1 MKRVEDDIAEGFPLQ
16 PQIRLTRTQR
26 KILDTRTAI
35 YFQPQ
40 PTSEDMTFSA
50 RELVQATLPHQTP
63 RGNPPEWYRTNGNY
77 TLSIRPGY
85 KTDEKTGQRLCI
97 GYPYGNVPRLLLFW
111 LTTEALRT
119 GGRRLELGGSLAGF
133 MRELG
138 LDPGRGGRWSDR
150 TRLHDQTER
159 LFNASI
165 SFEYTGQDR
174 RQWVNMEVTSQ
185 GEMWWD
191 FRQPNQGDLFASWIE
206 LGEKFYE
213 AIIAHPV
220 PLDMR
225 TLQALKSSSLAL
237 DIYAWL
243 AYRSHRVNHAKK
255 AAFISWK
262 QMHQQF
268 GASYHD
274 LDNFR
279 RNAKAALRKVLAVYH
294 HLQVEQVRGGI
305 RISPGIPL
313 ISPRS
318 PR

>member
-1 MKRVEDDIAEGFPLQ
+1 MKRVEDVIPSQ

-26 KILDTRTAI
+26 KILNVRNAI

-40 PTSEDMTFSA
+40 PDAAELTFSA

-63 RGNPPEWYRTNGNY
+63 RGNPPVWSRTNGNY
-77 TLSIRPGY
+77 TLRIRPGY
-85 KTDEKTGQRLCI
+85 KTDPQTKQDVCI

-119 GGRRLELGGSLAGF
+119 GSRRLELGGSLAGF

-150 TRLHDQTER
+150 ARLHDQTER

-165 SFEYTGQDR
+165 SFEYSGQDR
-174 RQWVNMEVTSQ
+174 RQWINMEVTSQ

-191 FRQPNQGDLFASWIE
+191 FKQPDQSDLFTSWVE

-213 AIIAHPV
+213 ALIAHPV

-225 TLQALKSSSLAL
+225 TLQALKSSSMAL

-243 AYRSHRVNHAKK
+243 AYRSHRVNQAKK

-262 QMHQQF
+262 QMYQQF
-268 GASYHD
+268 GASYSN
-274 LDNFR
+274 LNNFR
-279 RNAKAALRKVLAVYH
+279 TYAKAALRKVLAVYH
-294 HLQVEQVRGGI
+294 HLKVEEVRGGLK
-305 RISPGIPL
+305 ISPGFPL
-313 ISPRS
+313 ITSR
-318 PR
+318 

>member
-1 MKRVEDDIAEGFPLQ
+1 MKQSDDPASHLVPLH
-16 PQIRLTRTQR
+16 PQARLTRTQR
-26 KILDTRTAI
+26 KILDVRNAI

-40 PTSEDMTFSA
+40 PESEDLTFSA

-85 KTDEKTGQRLCI
+85 KTDEKTGNRRCI

-119 GGRRLELGGSLAGF
+119 GSRRLELGGSLAAF

-138 LDPGRGGRWSDR
+138 LDPSRGGRWSDR
-150 TRLHDQTER
+150 TRLYDQTER

-165 SFEYTGQDR
+165 SFEFTGNDR
-174 RQWVNMEVTSQ
+174 RQWINMEVASQ

-191 FRQPNQGDLFASWIE
+191 FKQPAQQDLFASWVE

-243 AYRSHRVNHAKK
+243 AYRSHRVNRDKK
-255 AAFISWK
+255 AVFVSWT
-262 QMHQQF
+262 QLHQQF
-268 GASYHD
+268 GASYYD
-274 LDNFR
+274 VKGFKR
-279 RNAKAALRKVLAVYH
+279 YAKVALHKVLAVYA
-294 HLQVEQVRGGI
+294 HLKVEEVRGGI
-305 RISPGIPL
+305 KINPGYPL
-313 ISPRS
+313 ITSR
-318 PR
+318 

>member
-1 MKRVEDDIAEGFPLQ
+1 MKSSDQTASNIIPLE
-16 PQIRLTRTQR
+16 PQIRLTRTHR
-26 KILDTRTAI
+26 KIFEVKNAI

-40 PTSEDMTFSA
+40 PDTDEMAFSA

-85 KTDEKTGQRLCI
+85 KTDEKAGNRRCI

-138 LDPGRGGRWSDR
+138 LNPDRGGRWSDR
-150 TRLHDQTER
+150 ARLYDQIER

-165 SFEYTGQDR
+165 SFEYTGEGR
-174 RQWVNMEVTSQ
+174 RQWLNMEVTCK

-191 FRQPNQGDLFASWIE
+191 FKQPDQGDLFTSWIE
-206 LGEKFYE
+206 LGETFYE
-213 AIIAHPV
+213 ALTAHPV

-225 TLQALKSSSLAL
+225 TLQALKSSSMAL

-243 AYRSHRVNHAKK
+243 SYRSYRVNQTKK
-255 AAFISWK
+255 AAFITWK
-262 QMHQQF
+262 QMYQQF
-268 GASYHD
+268 GASYSD
-274 LDNFR
+274 PKDFKKR
-279 RNAKAALRKVLAVYH
+279 AKDALHKVLAIYH
-294 HLQVEQVRGGI
+294 HLKVEEVRGGI
-305 RISPGIPL
+305 KIAPGFPL
-313 ISPRS
+313 ITAR
-318 PR
+318 